1 MLIEEASPSILS
13 ISVKPSRQK
22 SDEENEL
29 IRLREE
35 NTRLEGSIRSLSR
48 EIEELRSHKVANS
61 EHPSYGEL
69 KLDLI
74 QTKQDLNRAKEALA
88 GIDIEPSRLSPVCN
102 IVILSGKNVL
112 IILFIRI

>member
-1 MLIEEASPSILS
+1 MDAQADLS
-13 ISVKPSRQK
+13 LCHGAQVIKLKLRCFLFSLLDKPVRQK
-22 SDEENEL
+22 TDEENEL

-35 NTRLEGSIRSLSR
+35 NARLETNTRSLSR

-61 EHPSYGEL
+61 DNLSYGEL

-88 GIDIEPSRLSPVCN
+88 G
-102 IVILSGKNVL
+102 K
-112 IILFIRI
+112 

>member
-1 MLIEEASPSILS
+1 MLIVEASPSILS

-29 IRLREE
+29 IHLREE

-88 GIDIEPSRLSPVCN
+88 GNDVEPTRLSPVY
-102 IVILSGKNVL
+102 IVIYQRKK
-112 IILFIRI
+112 F